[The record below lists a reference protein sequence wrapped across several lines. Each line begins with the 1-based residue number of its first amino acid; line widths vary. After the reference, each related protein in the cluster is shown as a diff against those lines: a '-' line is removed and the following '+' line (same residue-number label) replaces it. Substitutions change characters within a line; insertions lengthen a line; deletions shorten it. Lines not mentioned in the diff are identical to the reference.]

1 MAHAH
6 IHGSHRPASENP
18 GWSLLRLSAASRLG
32 LALAIIAGLWIATYA
47 VIS

>member
-6 IHGSHRPASENP
+6 GHGTHRPASENP

-32 LALAIIAGLWIATYA
+32 LALAIIVVLWIATWA

>member
-6 IHGSHRPASENP
+6 IHGSHRPVSENP

-32 LALAIIAGLWIATYA
+32 LALAIIACLWIATYA
-47 VIS
+47 VMS